1 MVLGSLPL
9 CSAGDDT
16 QGFALVLTTFTHTH
30 TPKKVFGFV
39 LVCCF
44 EMESYCK
51 GQVGLK
57 LSNSCLSVPP
67 ECQNRVYVSSL
78 GQKGHFTDE
87 NSNSKPGL

>member
-16 QGFALVLTTFTHTH
+16 QGFALVLSDLHTE
-30 TPKKVFGFV
+30 KKAFGLVF
-39 LVCCF
+39 VCCF

-57 LSNSCLSVPP
+57 LRNSCLSLPP
-67 ECQNRVYVSSL
+67 ERQVRVCVTVL

-87 NSNSKPGL
+87 NSNSKPVL